1 MKVKIGSV
9 AGIILSLM
17 IASCNQAPTTQY
29 RDTPTS
35 GEAHIAGDFLYKT
48 MLDSEI
54 QIFTHEYQKAS
65 IAVDYMSEALAVK
78 AFLSDSIDGI
88 VIGRELNAS
97 ETKTFRDKKKYD
109 PKTVRL
115 ATDAVAVI
123 VHPDNKAEDLTIDLL
138 RNILNGSTTDWGD
151 GRKIEV
157 LIDNEGS
164 GIITFLRDSVMAG
177 SSFGKNVYTLP
188 QGTTMIDYV
197 ATHPNAMGFVG
208 VNQIT
213 SFDGDA
219 NQVFNEKIKP
229 LAIGKVAD
237 LKSYKPYQAYVASRN
252 YPLLRFTNFIFNE
265 SHNGLTSG
273 FATFMASDKGQR
285 IILKDGLVPANAPI
299 RLIQVNTS
307 ANDINSR

>member
-1 MKVKIGSV
+1 MKATIKSAIGVLALS
-9 AGIILSLM
+9 ILF
-17 IASCNQAPTTQY
+17 SCNQAPTDQY
-29 RDTPTS
+29 KDTPTS
-35 GEAHIAGDFLYKT
+35 GQAHIAGDSLYKS
-48 MLDSEI
+48 MVDSEI
-54 QIFTHEYQKAS
+54 QIFTNDYKKAS
-65 IAVDYMSEALAVK
+65 LTVDYMSEALALK
-78 AFLSDSIDGI
+78 AFLNDSVDGI
-88 VIGRELNAS
+88 VIGRELTDS
-97 ETKTFRDKKKYD
+97 ETRIFKDKKKYD

-123 VHPDNKAEDLTIDLL
+123 VHPANKADDLPMDLL
-138 RNILNGSTTDWGD
+138 RNILNGTTTDWGD

-164 GIITFLRDSVMAG
+164 GIISFLRDSVMAG
-177 SSFGKNVYTLP
+177 SSFGKNVFTLP
-188 QGTTMIDYV
+188 KGITMIDYV
-197 ATHPNAMGFVG
+197 ASHPNAMGFVG

-219 NQVFNEKIKP
+219 NQVFSEKIKP
-229 LAIGKVAD
+229 LAIAKIAGQ
-237 LKSYKPYQAYVASRN
+237 KSYKPYQAYVASRN
-252 YPLLRFTNFIFNE
+252 YPLLRFTNFIFDE

-285 IILKDGLVPANAPI
+285 IILKDGLVPANSPI